1 VLRLIKGAKGART
14 EPAQPDVLA
23 GVVRAALASDQAAI
37 RTLLVTVGPHLLRVV
52 RKVLGA
58 RHPDVDDVVQDSAFA
73 VLDALPAYRGEC
85 SVLHFV
91 CRVAFLTAMAQR
103 RRDAARKRAS
113 VRDDDV
119 LVDLLPGASEGP
131 DAALAQRVA
140 AQALRELLD
149 ALPMEQAE
157 ALALHCALGY
167 TVAEVA
173 ALCGAPVETVRS
185 RLRLAK
191 HALRE
196 RILGD
201 HRLLPIVEVQ

>member
-1 VLRLIKGAKGART
+1 MLRLIKGGPALPAR
-14 EPAQPDVLA
+14 PDMLSE
-23 GVVRAALASDQAAI
+23 VVRGAVANDAAAI

-58 RHPDVDDVVQDSAFA
+58 QHPDVDDVAQDSAFA
-73 VLDALPAYRGEC
+73 VLDALPGYRGEC

-91 CRVAFLTAMAQR
+91 CRVAFLTAMTQR

-113 VRDDDV
+113 VREDEV
-119 LVDLLPGASEGP
+119 EVEQLSGASEGP
-131 DAALAQRVA
+131 DAAMSRRMA
-140 AQALRELLD
+140 AQVVRELLD
-149 ALPMEQAE
+149 TLPQEQAE
-157 ALALHCALGY
+157 ALALHCMLGY
-167 TVAEVA
+167 TVGEVA

-191 HALRE
+191 SALRE

-201 HRLLPIVEVQ
+201 RRLLSIVEVPR